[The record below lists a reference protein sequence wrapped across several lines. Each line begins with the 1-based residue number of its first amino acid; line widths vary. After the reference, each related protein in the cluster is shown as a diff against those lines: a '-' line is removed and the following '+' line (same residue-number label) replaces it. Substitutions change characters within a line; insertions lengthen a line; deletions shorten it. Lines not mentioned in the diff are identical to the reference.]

1 MAKKKSAEQVFAE
14 AHGLTQQQMQA
25 IDDRFSGTPE
35 NWTQLPGFK
44 WGEPEGKAKKKP
56 TKKAPAKKATAKK
69 KK

>member
-1 MAKKKSAEQVFAE
+1 MAKKKSAEQEYAE
-14 AHGLTQQQMQA
+14 KLGLTDQQWQA

-35 NWTQLPGFK
+35 NWTELPGFR